1 MFEAFSKD
9 KSSFKSMMFLMLL
22 LITLCFASSMFFY
35 KQYVAQTNENVKLKE
50 TYRIHTEWIQKF
62 DYGSAVK
69 LKEQMLKPCKV
80 SEIEK
85 VQQEQLLLLQKHNLT
100 VLSVKNGLAQQNAKL
115 AKGASMK
122 SVKTSIMVEGTWADI
137 IAALNEFEKSNLV
150 VITKLNLSNELFI
163 KANIEYA
170 IYYN

>member
-9 KSSFKSMMFLMLL
+9 KSSFRSIMFLMLL
-22 LITLCFASSMFFY
+22 FISFCFVGSMYFY
-35 KQYVAQTNENVKLKE
+35 KQYVAQTNENIKLKE

-69 LKEQMLKPCKV
+69 LKERLLKPCKAT
-80 SEIEK
+80 EIER
-85 VQQEQLLLLQKHNLT
+85 VQQEQLLLLQKHHLT
-100 VLSVKNGLAQQNAKL
+100 VLSVKNSEVKQDTKL
-115 AKGASMK
+115 SKGTTMK
-122 SVKTSIMVEGTWADI
+122 SVKTSIMLEGTWADI

-150 VITKLNLSNELFI
+150 VITKLNLFNDLFI
-163 KANIEYA
+163 KASIEYA

>member
-9 KSSFKSMMFLMLL
+9 KSSFKSMMFLNSL
-22 LITLCFASSMFFY
+22 LILFCFAGSMYFY
-35 KQYVAQTNENVKLKE
+35 NQYVVQMNENVKLKE
-50 TYRIHTEWIQKF
+50 TYASHTEWIQKF

-69 LKEQMLKPCKV
+69 LKERMLKPCKI
-80 SEIEK
+80 SEIER
-85 VQQEQLLLLQKHNLT
+85 VQQEQLLLLQKHHLT
-100 VLSVKNGLAQQNAKL
+100 VLSVKNGSTKQDVKPV
-115 AKGASMK
+115 KGALMK
-122 SVKTSIMVEGTWADI
+122 SVKTNIEVEGTWSDI

-150 VITKLNLSNELFI
+150 VITKLGLTNEHLI